1 MAVVEYML
9 HRINGGTR
17 RAVPE
22 FIGDRGHW
30 QSPVDKSFIG
40 WIDDDRD
47 YYVPDS
53 VTTLTKSEFVTRQL
67 AIHNSEGNAFMNE
80 VEISS
85 GETPTP
91 MSNTEVQTTAE
102 TWYDNFVTQNS

>member
-1 MAVVEYML
+1 MAVVEYKL
-9 HRINGGTR
+9 HRINGGSR

-30 QSPVDKSFIG
+30 QSPKDKSFIG
-40 WIDDDRD
+40 WIDEDRD

-53 VTTLTKSEFVTRQL
+53 VTELTKAEFVQRQL
-67 AIHNSEGNAFMNE
+67 DIHNSAGNAFMTE
-80 VEISS
+80 VEIGS
-85 GETPTP
+85 GQTPVAL
-91 MSNTEVQTTAE
+91 SNTEVTTTAE

>member
-1 MAVVEYML
+1 MAVAEYMMY
-9 HRINGGTR
+9 RIEGGNR

-47 YYVPDS
+47 YYVPDT
-53 VTTLTKSEFVTRQL
+53 VTTLTKAEFVTRQL
-67 AIHNSEGNAFMNE
+67 NIHNH
-80 VEISS
+80 SS
-85 GETPTP
+85 GNHKFMSNVEPGQTPVEL
-91 MSNTEVQTTAE
+91 SNTEVTTTAE
-102 TWYDNFVTQNS
+102 TWYDAFVAKNS